1 MSAAD
6 QFAAAGNDG
15 SQALVDIVRDRE
27 EELRGNRG
35 AWNVLDT
42 LARAYFGWFSDVR
55 GASHRERL
63 QNLLDGNPA
72 LVDTARTALRG
83 VVQRD
88 DLPESREV
96 IRRGTRNWAH
106 PLAFPLLAGL
116 AELALELKAGEFV
129 LDDRQARLALAAHYV
144 VYPPLPDDFPPAWY
158 IPLPVFRPR
167 LVADIL
173 LRASRQK
180 MRRRM
185 DCSRDFQL
193 LATDERHVA
202 VARLAALPLLR
213 AFPTRCVARQLPE
226 LSALLSAVLLRC
238 DSRSLLRLIDSKLA
252 LPSMNMAQ
260 RVYWLAAGILADPR
274 TYCRTLEKYVAVKE
288 KRLWVLIRF
297 ASELPDEFFEN
308 WDVVALDI
316 LFRLVAP
323 ASLRPY
329 RDREGEYVAGLGWLT
344 PHMKTG
350 LLMEAYML
358 RLAAD
363 VSAAARKV
371 RTALATN
378 EQYAEWRRYVP
389 GTKEAAAYAARFDP
403 ATEHGAKCAP
413 LSEAVVKTEF

>member
-1 MSAAD
+1 MLVAD
-6 QFAAAGNDG
+6 QSATVG
-15 SQALVDIVRDRE
+15 SGGFPALVDIVRDRE

-42 LARAYFGWFSDVR
+42 FARAYFGWFSDVR
-55 GASHRERL
+55 GASQQERL
-63 QNLLDGNPA
+63 FNLLENNPA
-72 LVDTARTALRG
+72 LVDTARAALRG
-83 VVQRD
+83 VVQRE
-88 DLPESREV
+88 DLPEPREV
-96 IRRGTRNWAH
+96 VRLGARGLAH
-106 PLAFPLLAGL
+106 PLAFPMLAGL
-116 AELALELKAGEFV
+116 EELAPELKAGKFI

-144 VYPPLPDDFPPAWY
+144 VYPPLPGDFPPAWY
-158 IPLPVFRPR
+158 VPLPVFRPR

-193 LATDERHVA
+193 LATGERHAA

-226 LSALLSAVLLRC
+226 LSALIVVVLLRC
-238 DSRSLLRLIDSKLA
+238 DLRSLLRLIDSKLA

-260 RVYWLAAGILADPR
+260 RVYWLAAGVLADPR
-274 TYCRTLEKYVAVKE
+274 GHHRALEKYVSVKE

-297 ASELPDEFFEN
+297 VSELPDEFFES
-308 WDVVALDI
+308 WDVIALDI

-329 RDREGEYVAGLGWLT
+329 RNREGEYVAGLGWLT

-350 LLMEAYML
+350 LLMESFML

-363 VSAAARKV
+363 VSAAAGKV
-371 RTALATN
+371 RAALAAD
-378 EQYAEWRRYVP
+378 EQYEEWRRYVP

-403 ATEHGAKCAP
+403 ATEHGVKCTP
-413 LSEAVVKTEF
+413 LSAAAVRTAF